1 MTRLAL
7 LTIAALALTQGSA
20 YAYIDPNAG
29 GLLYQLLFPVLIAIA
44 GAWAALRHRIGHFF
58 SSLAKKLRRR

>member
-1 MTRLAL
+1 MARLVL
-7 LTIAALALTQGSA
+7 LTIAALALTQGDA

-44 GAWAALRHRIGHFF
+44 GAWAALRHKIAHLF
-58 SSLAKKLRRR
+58 SSLAKRLRRR